1 MSDQITRHLRQRFET
16 QRILFW
22 YDAAGDYA
30 DNAEQL
36 VPEDVMLLRVQGD
49 EFGIKHRLLTDQES
63 KYLVYRT
70 GEIPAGIGD
79 WLLDQELAH
88 GIFVADKTAI
98 IQQELGIENPHLLPI
113 IEAHPKFFAA
123 ATRKQALE
131 KLHIDGDDPA
141 LLRAKMCQVLLKSA
155 SHRLSDIMRE
165 ILLEAADSK
174 HAKIDDLTAYGLDE
188 FFWAG
193 LRDIYGYRSDA
204 PTVDDFILWIF
215 ARAMDDF
222 ASDTPDAYRN
232 IRNDYRSLIYDVR
245 TREAMKALATRA
257 AKDLGVT
264 AKIENRSLDDLQDQT
279 TFQEI
284 EQKIV
289 AELAAAI
296 AERTIGP
303 RDVETIVRRRRDGLW
318 YDTYEPLYTALQSAA
333 ELLAAIA
340 ALPDTIDSV
349 AEGLTTYQSEWFR
362 IDQHYRHFIVAGRS
376 AEYQKPLIALKAEID
391 KQYANRYLYALGS
404 AWQAVL
410 DTLHEWKTPVLPPQ
424 RRFFDERV
432 APILSGG
439 RSKAVVII
447 SDALRYEIA
456 EELASKIRSE
466 DRYNAELG
474 AVLGSLPSYTQLGM
488 AALLPHSSLEIDP
501 SSTPVFADGHRTDGM
516 VNRAKILQTVK
527 GTAIGAQDVLTM
539 PIEDLRELYKAHQVV
554 YVYHNV
560 IDATGDDATT
570 EQGVFEAAN
579 KAMNE
584 IIQLL
589 KRWTSANA
597 TNILVTADHGF
608 LYQDIPLEQSYFLSE
623 KPQGAQVS
631 YSTRRFVL
639 GKKLYPSSSFMT
651 FTAAQAGFSGD
662 LDIQVPKSIHRIPQ
676 PGKGTRYVHGGASL
690 QEIVVPVIAVNKKRK
705 SDVRTVAVDLM
716 PETDKITTGQLA
728 IKLVQREAITDKI
741 QPLRVRLGLYIG
753 DVLISDQPI
762 LTFDS
767 TSENQHD
774 RYQSA
779 VLYLTQDADEY
790 NRRGVELRLEEPIP
804 NTTQWRTFSTAN
816 YTLRR
821 SFTTDFDF

>member
-22 YDAAGDYA
+22 HDAAGDYA
-30 DNAEQL
+30 DSAEDL
-36 VPEDVMLLRVQGD
+36 VPEDVVLLRVHGD

-63 KYLVYRT
+63 KYLVYRS
-70 GEIPAGIGD
+70 GEIPTGTGD

-88 GIFVADKTAI
+88 GVFVADRTAI
-98 IQQELGIENPHLLPI
+98 IQQELGIENPLLLPV

-123 ATRKQALE
+123 ASRKQALE
-131 KLHIDGDDPA
+131 KLLVDGDDPA
-141 LLRAKMCQVLLKSA
+141 LLRAKMCQVLLKSP
-155 SHRLSDIMRE
+155 SHRLSDVTRE
-165 ILLEAADSK
+165 ILLEAADGGQ
-174 HAKIDDLTAYGLDE
+174 AKIDELTAYGLDE
-188 FFWAG
+188 FFWTG
-193 LRDIYGYRSDA
+193 LRDIYGYQSDA
-204 PTVDDFILWIF
+204 PTVDDFVLWIF

-222 ASDTPDAYRN
+222 SSDTPDAYRN

-245 TREAMKALATRA
+245 TREAMKTLATRA
-257 AKDLGVT
+257 AQDLGV
-264 AKIENRSLDDLQDQT
+264 ASKIENRSLDDLKDQT
-279 TFQEI
+279 TFEEI

-289 AELAAAI
+289 ADVAAAV
-296 AERTIGP
+296 AERTMGP
-303 RDVETIVRRRRDGLW
+303 RDVAALVRHRRDGLW
-318 YDTYEPLYTALQSAA
+318 YEKYESLYTALQSAS

-349 AEGLTTYQSEWFR
+349 ADGLTKYQSKWFR
-362 IDQHYRHFIVAGRS
+362 IDQHYRHFIVAGKS

-404 AWQAVL
+404 AWQTAL
-410 DTLHEWKTPVLPPQ
+410 DALDEWKTPALSPQ
-424 RRFFDERV
+424 RRFYDEHV

-456 EELASKIRSE
+456 EELASRIRSE
-466 DRYNAELG
+466 DRYDAELT

-488 AALLPHSSLEIDP
+488 AALLPHSSLEID
-501 SSTPVFADGHRTDGM
+501 SSSMPVYADGRRTDGTA
-516 VNRAKILQTVK
+516 NRAKILQAVK
-527 GTAIGAQDVLTM
+527 GTAIGAQDVINM
-539 PIEDLRELYKAHQVV
+539 PIEELRELYKAHQVV
-554 YVYHNV
+554 YVYHNA
-560 IDATGDDATT
+560 IDATGDDGTT
-570 EQGVFEAAN
+570 EQGVFEAAG

-589 KRWTSANA
+589 KRWTNANA
-597 TNILVTADHGF
+597 TNILITADHGF

-623 KPQGAQVS
+623 KPQGDEVS
-631 YSTRRFVL
+631 HSTRRFVL
-639 GKKLYPSSSFMT
+639 GKKLRPSSSFMT
-651 FTAAQAGFSGD
+651 FTAAQAGLAGD
-662 LDIQVPKSIHRIPQ
+662 LDIQIPKSIHRIPQ

-716 PETDKITTGQLA
+716 PETDKITTGQLTV
-728 IKLVQREAITDKI
+728 KLVQREAVTDKI
-741 QPLRVRLGLYIG
+741 QPLRVRLGLYVG
-753 DVLISDQPI
+753 DVLISDRPI

-774 RYQSA
+774 RYQNA

-790 NRRGVELRLEEPIP
+790 NRRAVELRLEEPIP

>member
-1 MSDQITRHLRQRFET
+1 MSDHITRHLRQRFDM

-22 YDAAGDYA
+22 HDAAGDYA
-30 DNAEQL
+30 DSAEQL
-36 VPEDVMLLRVQGD
+36 LPEDVILLRVEGN

-63 KYLVYRT
+63 KYLVYRQ
-70 GEIPAGIGD
+70 GEIPTGTGD

-88 GIFVADKTAI
+88 GVFIADKTTI
-98 IQQELGIENPHLLPI
+98 IQQELGIDNPDLLPI
-113 IEAHPKFFAA
+113 IDAHPKFFAA
-123 ATRKQALE
+123 SARRQALE
-131 KLHIDGDDPA
+131 KLLVDSDDPA
-141 LLRAKMCQVLLKSA
+141 LLRAKMCQVLLKS
-155 SHRLSDIMRE
+155 SGHRLFDIMRE
-165 ILLEAADSK
+165 ILHEAAEDK
-174 HAKIDDLTAYGLDE
+174 HAKIDELTAYGLEE
-188 FFWAG
+188 FFWTG
-193 LRDIYGYRSDA
+193 LHDIYGYRSDA

-232 IRNDYRSLIYDVR
+232 IRTDYWNLIFDVR
-245 TREAMKALATRA
+245 TREAMKTLATRA
-257 AKDLGVT
+257 ARDLGV
-264 AKIENRSLDDLQDQT
+264 ASMIESRSLDDLKEQT
-279 TFQEI
+279 TFEEI
-284 EQKIV
+284 DQKIV
-289 AELAAAI
+289 TELAVAV
-296 AERTIGP
+296 AERTKGP
-303 RDVETIVRRRRDGLW
+303 RDVAELILQRRSGVW
-318 YDTYEPLYTALQSAA
+318 YAAYEPLYTALQSAA

-349 AEGLTTYQSEWFR
+349 ADGLASYQSEWYR
-362 IDQHYRHFIVAGRS
+362 IDQHYRHFIVAART
-376 AEYQKPLIALKAEID
+376 ADYQKPLIALKAEID
-391 KQYANRYLYALGS
+391 KHYANRYLYPLGS
-404 AWQAVL
+404 AWQAAL
-410 DTLHEWKTPVLPPQ
+410 DTLHEWKTPALSPQ
-424 RRFFDERV
+424 GRFFDERV
-432 APILSGG
+432 APILRSG
-439 RSKAVVII
+439 RSKTVVII

-466 DRYNAELG
+466 DRYDAELS

-488 AALLPHSSLEIDP
+488 AALLPHSKLEIDP
-501 SSTPVFADGHRTDGM
+501 SSTPVFADGHRTDGTA
-516 VNRAKILQTVK
+516 NRAKLLQSVK

-539 PIEDLRELYKAHQVV
+539 PIEDLRDLYKAHQVV

-560 IDATGDDATT
+560 IDATGDDPTT

-579 KAMNE
+579 RAMDE

-589 KRWTSANA
+589 KRWTNANA

-623 KPQGAQVS
+623 KPHGDEVS
-631 YSTRRFVL
+631 YSTRRFAL
-639 GKKLYPSSSFMT
+639 GTKMIPSSSFMT
-651 FTAAQAGFSGD
+651 FSAAQAGLAGE
-662 LDIQVPKSIHRIPQ
+662 LDIQIPKSIHRIPQ

-728 IKLVQREAITDKI
+728 VKLVQREAVTDKI
-741 QPLRVRLGLYIG
+741 QPLRVRLGLYVG

-767 TSENQHD
+767 TSDNQHD
-774 RYQSA
+774 HYQSA
-779 VLYLTQDADEY
+779 TLYLTQDADEY
-790 NRRGVELRLEEPIP
+790 NRRSVELRLDERIP
-804 NTTQWRTFSTAN
+804 NTTRWRTFSTAN